1 VSIAQLI
8 VVGLFLEALLSQF
21 IKLSLKLLSSFL
33 LSESYHILV
42 LQNAFCLF
50 SLILSLLQLLVKFG
64 QIVLPNGVLIDQV
77 LFISR
82 EFLISGSKLVLYFLV
97 LRSVVISIRINC
109 FQQFLVFLFNL
120 LLLEFLFIDFGIKFS
135 NFLFKVYEL
144 LLILLIKF
152 FHL

>member
-33 LSESYHILV
+33 LSESNHILV

-82 EFLISGSKLVLYFLV
+82 EFLISGS
-97 LRSVVISIRINC
+97 
-109 FQQFLVFLFNL
+109 
-120 LLLEFLFIDFGIKFS
+120 
-135 NFLFKVYEL
+135 
-144 LLILLIKF
+144 
-152 FHL
+152 